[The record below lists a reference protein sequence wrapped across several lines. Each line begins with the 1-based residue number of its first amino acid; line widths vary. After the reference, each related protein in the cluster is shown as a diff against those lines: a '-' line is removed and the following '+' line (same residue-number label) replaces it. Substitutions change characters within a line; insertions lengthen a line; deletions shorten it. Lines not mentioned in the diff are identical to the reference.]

1 MDCSSEEQMIRM
13 RLESFDQVKQLSF
26 DIPNRLLEV
35 FHTGEVKLIQ
45 EAIRSLKMNDTLI
58 DTEKVEAPTAVDD
71 STQRKISGG
80 FWELILGFSS
90 LK

>member
-71 STQRKISGG
+71 STQRKML
-80 FWELILGFSS
+80 WWVLELILGFSS